1 MKKLVCLGLCLIL
14 SGCTPVAKNDAE
26 RKVNVNVIEVSASTI
41 DEIEEMAIKDVEDTK
56 AKLERERDALSEEIT
71 DFDIYT
77 KNVDKLKRIM
87 MVL

>member
-14 SGCTPVAKNDAE
+14 SGCTSIPVAKNDAV

-56 AKLERERDALSEEIT
+56 EKLESERDTLSEEIT
-71 DFDIYT
+71 DFDIYIR
-77 KNVDKLKRIM
+77 KMQIR
-87 MVL
+87 